1 MCMCAFSAKHASQVV
16 EKASMIFFD
25 ENKLCW
31 HGRFQ
36 KSVMSMAFLVVAAV
50 VVLLDF
56 FF

>member
-31 HGRFQ
+31 HGWFQ
-36 KSVMSMAFLVVAAV
+36 KSVMSMEFLVVAAV

-56 FF
+56 F